1 MCRFMKGTKKC
12 QWRRLVLLLF
22 IMLFIFQS
30 ALSAFAMEPDSVESE
45 AMKYSA
51 QKETEY
57 SAEAETIAVPDTN
70 QETVK
75 SLAPIGNL
83 DMGTNS
89 EWVDQVPASD
99 NGAET
104 EDGSEQEANG
114 NTEGAAEPTENSFYE
129 RLMACET
136 LTDILGLLESEEAP
150 ALLLTETE
158 RNDFA
163 DYVYNKLVQGD
174 WPDENAESN
183 VDSIMTILFGNDND
197 NVEMMAIADRY
208 DLEIEAGNSG
218 TISNVTSRSNR
229 RVVDADGNT
238 VSTITVS
245 QEGNSGNRSL
255 TVTARDTAKAGVYSI
270 QYRKGWGT
278 WTTEYTILVTAAVP
292 QTEYKVYVYV
302 AGSGISDECLEL
314 LGIDKST
321 LDGNGYFPAG
331 EIILDAGFFAGKET
345 AANTP
350 GQPLITSE
358 ADWKAVLEALGEL
371 NTATLIDEYGVQYSK
386 NKGNNVGDYLN
397 QASADLNKSWGSM
410 CTALFRWNNT
420 ENYGFSDETVK
431 YHLDLSFNT
440 KKITFITGNNGI
452 ESGSAKDGTEVD
464 SRVYITGSEIQAP
477 RNLTIP
483 EGYKFAGYFKDQNF
497 TEPWDGIGTPLNE
510 NQVVY
515 IKIVKEEKIV
525 LYYEV
530 AEGVGTLSSYSEG
543 VDTDAEKA
551 AGSTATAGDGYR
563 FAGWY
568 ADKECTESLSE
579 NMNYIPEKP
588 EAGWIDGTTYYAK
601 FVPDTSVLTIKK
613 TVSGNLCNQNKK
625 FAFTIISSEALP
637 DGRGYTLSSDKHT
650 AAVEL
655 GHNEYVTIQVPC
667 HAVVIVKENPEEYT
681 YSITSATVETG
692 EVVAPLSYTDVSSE
706 EYKGISFTMSTED
719 ISVLI
724 NTEKNANIDTGIF
737 LDSLPYILILSIV
750 IVGCVIK
757 FLKRCRNHSAD

>member
-1 MCRFMKGTKKC
+1 MYKFLKGTKKR
-12 QWRRLVLLLF
+12 QWRRLPLLLLL
-22 IMLFIFQS
+22 IALLAFQS
-30 ALSAFAMEPDSVESE
+30 SLPAFAVEPDSSE
-45 AMKYSA
+45 ETAMQYSVREEA
-51 QKETEY
+51 GY
-57 SAEAETIAVPDTN
+57 SVDPGTIAGRDTG
-70 QETVK
+70 
-75 SLAPIGNL
+75 P
-83 DMGTNS
+83 
-89 EWVDQVPASD
+89 
-99 NGAET
+99 ET
-104 EDGSEQEANG
+104 EDGTGQETDG
-114 NTEGAAEPTENSFYE
+114 ETEGAAESTENSYYE
-129 RLMACET
+129 RLMTCGT
-136 LTDILGLLESEEAP
+136 LSDILGLLESEENP
-150 ALLLTETE
+150 ASLLTEAE
-158 RNDFA
+158 QINFA
-163 DYVYNKLVQGD
+163 DYVYDKLEQGD

-183 VDSIMTILFGNDND
+183 VDSIMTVLFGND
-197 NVEMMAIADRY
+197 NVEMMAVADRY

-245 QEGNSGNRSL
+245 QKGSSGNRSL

-270 QYRKGWGT
+270 QYRAGWGT

-358 ADWKAVLEALGEL
+358 ADWKAVLAALGEL

-386 NKGNNVGDYLN
+386 NKGNNVGGYLN

-420 ENYGFSDETVK
+420 ENYGFWDETVK

-452 ESGSAKDGTEVD
+452 GSGSAKDGTEVD

-483 EGYKFAGYFKDQNF
+483 EGYKFAGYFKDRNF

-515 IKIVKEEKIV
+515 IKIVEKEKIV
-525 LYYEV
+525 LYYEI

-543 VDTDAEKA
+543 VYIDAGKA
-551 AGSTATAGDGYR
+551 VGSTAAAGDGYR

-579 NMNYIPEKP
+579 DMNYIPEKP
-588 EAGWIDGTTYYAK
+588 EDGWIDGTTYYAK
-601 FVPDTSVLTIKK
+601 FVPDRSALTIKK
-613 TVSGNLCNQNKK
+613 TVSGNFGSQSEK
-625 FAFTIISSEALP
+625 FVFTIISSESLP
-637 DGRGYTLSSDKHT
+637 DGTGYTLSDDKRT
-650 AAVEL
+650 ATVEL
-655 GHNEYVTIQVPC
+655 GHNEYVTIHVPY
-667 HAVVIVKENPEEYT
+667 HAAVTVMENPEEYT
-681 YSITSATVETG
+681 YSVTSATVGTG
-692 EVVAPLSYTDVSSE
+692 DAAASLNYTDVSSGDQ
-706 EYKGISFTMSTED
+706 KGISFTMSAED
-719 ISVLI
+719 ISVTV
-724 NTEKNANIDTGIF
+724 NNEKNANIDTGIF

-750 IVGCVIK
+750 SMGGIIAFIK
-757 FLKRCRNHSAD
+757 GSRSHGAD